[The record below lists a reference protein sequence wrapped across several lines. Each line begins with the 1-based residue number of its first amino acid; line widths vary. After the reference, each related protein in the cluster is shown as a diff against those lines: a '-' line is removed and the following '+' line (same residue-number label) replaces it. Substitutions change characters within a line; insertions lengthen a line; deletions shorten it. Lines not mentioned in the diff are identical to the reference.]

1 MRPSGSAVRR
11 RAAVFAALA
20 SVVAVLVAVCHLIG
34 PVGYSVRPVR
44 ADLVAPGPGPGPGG
58 QNGGDG
64 SGGWF
69 GGGGFGSSGG
79 GTSAWGGDGS
89 GAGPGGDAGGD
100 SGAGPGGGSGGG
112 WGGGSGG
119 GWFGGGSGGNAGGGD
134 SGGGWFGG
142 GGGWFNG
149 GGFGN
154 PGGGSGGGFGGSGG
168 GWAGGAVG
176 GGRGNQGDDRAGCQ
190 YPSQVIDL
198 SKWKLTLPI
207 GSEGSPKEITQPS
220 LKTFMSKPYFQPT
233 SDCNAVVFRAP
244 VDGATTSGSK
254 NPRSELREMGE
265 NGGSAAW
272 SSSSGTH
279 TLVVDEAFTKL
290 PEGKPQ
296 LVGAQIHDDKDDI
309 SVFRLEGTNLYVTDG
324 NNPHYK
330 LVTSSY
336 QLGTRYQAGFVVSD
350 NTVKAYFNGKLVATL
365 SKSFSSA
372 YFKAGAYTQANCS
385 NVSAC
390 DQNNYGET
398 MIYGVKATH
407 Q

>member
-1 MRPSGSAVRR
+1 
-11 RAAVFAALA
+11 VFAALA
-20 SVVAVLVAVCHLIG
+20 SVVAILVAVCHLTG
-34 PVGYSVRPVR
+34 PVGYSVRPAR
-44 ADLVAPGPGPGPGG
+44 ADLVAPGPGG
-58 QNGGDG
+58 QGGGDG

-69 GGGGFGSSGG
+69 GGSGFGPAGG
-79 GTSAWGGDGS
+79 GTAGWGGDGS
-89 GAGPGGDAGGD
+89 GAGPGGDAGGGSGAGPGGD
-100 SGAGPGGGSGGG
+100 AGGGSGAGPGGGSGGDPG
-112 WGGGSGG
+112 GGAGGGSGG

-142 GGGWFNG
+142 GSWFNG

-168 GWAGGAVG
+168 GWAGGGVG
-176 GGRGNQGDDRAGCQ
+176 GGVGGGSQGDDRGGCQ

-279 TLVVDEAFTKL
+279 TLVVDEAFAKL

-296 LVGAQIHDDKDDI
+296 LVGAQIHDEKDDI
-309 SVFRLEGTNLYVTDG
+309 SVFRLEGTNLYITDG

-365 SKSFSSA
+365 SKSFSGA

-385 NVSAC
+385 NVSSC